1 MSAKKESVF
10 VAEKAEGPAKKGGAI
25 RSLLVKFA
33 FILVAL
39 VAIGV
44 GIYYYL
50 QFDKAQKL
58 LKNPT
63 LAAQNE
69 QQSLVDK
76 VGKLIDLPKDEQPTI
91 ATVSDVTKL
100 KDQKFF
106 AKAQNGYKVLIYSKA
121 QKAILYDPK
130 ANKIIEVGPIDIGNQ
145 PSASVPSSPQSSSS
159 SASASPTVSPT
170 PSSATVA
177 VGIYNGTKTAG
188 LAGATEKQ
196 LKEKF
201 SNINVVVKGNAKA
214 DHTKTLVVDFTGK
227 QKAFA
232 SQLAKFLN
240 GEVASLPADEAK
252 PASADIL
259 VILGK

>member
-1 MSAKKESVF
+1 MSAKKESAF
-10 VAEKAEGPAKKGGAI
+10 VAENAESSAKKGTAFVP
-25 RSLLVKFA
+25 LLVKLA
-33 FILVAL
+33 GILVVV

-58 LKNPT
+58 LKNPS

-69 QQSLVDK
+69 QQSLIDK

-106 AKAQNGYKVLIYSKA
+106 AKAKNGYKVLIYSKS

-130 ANKIIEVGPIDIGNQ
+130 ANKIIEVGPINIGETANPPQ
-145 PSASVPSSPQSSSS
+145 SPSSSPSASVSP
-159 SASASPTVSPT
+159 ALSPT
-170 PSSATVA
+170 PSSATVSVA
-177 VGIYNGTKTAG
+177 IYNGTKTSG
-188 LAGATEKQ
+188 LASATEKQ

-201 SNINVVVKGNAKA
+201 STIKVVAKGNAKT
-214 DHTKTLVVDFTGK
+214 DHTKTLVIDFTGK
-227 QKAFA
+227 QKALA
-232 SQLAKFLN
+232 SQLAKFLG

-252 PASADIL
+252 PASAEIL